1 MKMSEKIQAIDE
13 IFLSTSNQEKFL
25 ESYGFESIKK
35 VQAKLNTLIEN
46 QEEHYK
52 KLAEEEAERLRK
64 SEEEAKALLEEKIE
78 ALKAFAKLQLP
89 EHQQNDESAVREKA
103 EDLLNAM
110 SKPQSVQESESKPSK
125 AKAPK
130 SVYKFYTVGGTVE
143 RTKSNPDE
151 AFKAALAATGLSSKN
166 QWQLLHEDSIE
177 AFINDESPK
186 PQVSKKLVE
195 SYREF
200 FENRNVEE
208 LLTKL
213 K

>member
-25 ESYGFESIKK
+25 ESYGFEALKK
-35 VQAKLNTLIEN
+35 VQSKLNSLVEN

-89 EHQQNDESAVREKA
+89 EDQQNDESAIRKKA

-110 SKPQSVQESESKPSK
+110 SKPQSVQESKPSK
-125 AKAPK
+125 VKAPK
-130 SVYKFYTVGGTVE
+130 SVYKFYTIGGIVE

-151 AFKAALAATGLSSKN
+151 AFKAALSATGLTSKD

-177 AFINDESPK
+177 AFIDDESPK
-186 PQVSKKLVE
+186 PQVSKKLIQT
-195 SYREF
+195 YREF
-200 FENRNVEE
+200 FENRSVEE

>member
-1 MKMSEKIQAIDE
+1 MKMSEKIQAMDE

-89 EHQQNDESAVREKA
+89 EHKQNDESAVREKA
-103 EDLLNAM
+103 EEVLSAM
-110 SKPQSVQESESKPSK
+110 SKPQSVQDSATKTVKEKTSKP
-125 AKAPK
+125 
-130 SVYKFYTVGGTVE
+130 VYKFYTVGGTVE
-143 RTKSNPDE
+143 RSKSNPDQ
-151 AFKAALAATGLSSKN
+151 AFKAALTATGISSKD
-166 QWQLLHEDSIE
+166 QWQLLHENSIE

-186 PQVSKKLVE
+186 LQVSKKLIQ
-195 SYREF
+195 SYRDF
-200 FENRNVEE
+200 FATRNVEE
-208 LLTKL
+208 LLAKL